1 MVDYFT
7 RTRLVCDQALLVS
20 TRRVNNNYYCSKMSE
35 IILQSE
41 ASECGLACLAMIS
54 RANGGR
60 HNLRTLRAAFPGSL
74 KGLSLRRMIQI
85 GREIGLAARP
95 VRLEPVSLRKLKL
108 PCILHWEMNH
118 FVVLSGIEKSSFIIL
133 DPSAGK
139 LKISAESFSS
149 KFTGIAVEFSAT
161 SSLGSEPEPE
171 RVNLVQLTGGVR
183 GLKRIAAQI
192 LLLSVS
198 LQVFVVLAPFFMQW
212 VIDQVLVSGD
222 SGLLLTLGA
231 GFSIALV
238 LQVAIAQIRGAA
250 VVYVSSQLGMKWMR
264 NVFTHV
270 LHLPMSFFERRHLGD
285 INSRISSIGA
295 IQRTLTTQFVESLID
310 GAMATAAL
318 VLMFFYNV
326 KLAAISASTCL
337 LYIIIRI
344 LLHGHIHRRTEAQ
357 LACSAAQQTHLFES
371 LRGMQSIKVNGQES
385 IRNAAFDNLLTDTVN
400 HEVVLG
406 RFHTILD
413 SANLFVFGISRIFI
427 IWVGATV
434 VLSSSFSV
442 GMLVAYLA
450 YNEIFAQRVA
460 VLVNNYFDFKMLGVH
475 CERLA
480 DITLEKP
487 EKFISVGASPPTEGS
502 VEVKNVSFRY
512 AEGEPWIVRDC
523 SLNIA
528 PGDSVAIVG
537 ASGCGKSTLMKL
549 MLGLLT
555 PTEGTILVGGLD
567 INRYG
572 ASSMRDVV
580 GAVMQDDQLFVGTI
594 GENISF
600 FDPNHD
606 QERVEWASR
615 LAAVDDD
622 IASMPMQYK
631 SLIGD
636 MGSALSGGQRQRVIL
651 ARALYRNPKIIFLDE
666 ATSSLDV
673 LKESQVN
680 ASIKMLSLTRV
691 IVAHRPQTI
700 ASADR
705 VLTMVGGQAKEVGQ
719 NYDFFLQS

>member
-1 MVDYFT
+1 M
-7 RTRLVCDQALLVS
+7 
-20 TRRVNNNYYCSKMSE
+20 
-35 IILQSE
+35 
-41 ASECGLACLAMIS
+41 
-54 RANGGR
+54 
-60 HNLRTLRAAFPGSL
+60 
-74 KGLSLRRMIQI
+74 
-85 GREIGLAARP
+85 
-95 VRLEPVSLRKLKL
+95 
-108 PCILHWEMNH
+108 
-118 FVVLSGIEKSSFIIL
+118 
-133 DPSAGK
+133 
-139 LKISAESFSS
+139 
-149 KFTGIAVEFSAT
+149 
-161 SSLGSEPEPE
+161 
-171 RVNLVQLTGGVR
+171 
-183 GLKRIAAQI
+183 
-192 LLLSVS
+192 
-198 LQVFVVLAPFFMQW
+198 
-212 VIDQVLVSGD
+212 
-222 SGLLLTLGA
+222 
-231 GFSIALV
+231 
-238 LQVAIAQIRGAA
+238 
-250 VVYVSSQLGMKWMR
+250 
-264 NVFTHV
+264 
-270 LHLPMSFFERRHLGD
+270 
-285 INSRISSIGA
+285 
-295 IQRTLTTQFVESLID
+295 
-310 GAMATAAL
+310 
-318 VLMFFYNV
+318 
-326 KLAAISASTCL
+326 
-337 LYIIIRI
+337 
-344 LLHGHIHRRTEAQ
+344 
-357 LACSAAQQTHLFES
+357 
-371 LRGMQSIKVNGQES
+371 
-385 IRNAAFDNLLTDTVN
+385 
-400 HEVVLG
+400 
-406 RFHTILD
+406 
-413 SANLFVFGISRIFI
+413 
-427 IWVGATV
+427 
-434 VLSSSFSV
+434 
-442 GMLVAYLA
+442 
-450 YNEIFAQRVA
+450 
-460 VLVNNYFDFKMLGVH
+460 
-475 CERLA
+475 
-480 DITLEKP
+480 
-487 EKFISVGASPPTEGS
+487 
-502 VEVKNVSFRY
+502 
-512 AEGEPWIVRDC
+512 VRDC

-528 PGDSVAIVG
+528 PGESVAIVG